1 SPDDEAV
8 AVSEVLFLLDVAQA
22 RRDEDLSGLIPGGV
36 VVFDGNRRSGSS
48 CVDDRCGD
56 VGHELQAVV
65 AGEHGDRGIRPG
77 LDVGPASAG
86 NVGRVRDDELGTTG
100 KPQGVEKFQV
110 ADVALHE
117 ADIQLFAEQ
126 TCPAEIGEVLLPQL
140 HGRRIQLDAGH
151 LNRAQPAVVGAAVRK
166 LPAEKLGELRCQRQ
180 ADGAGASA
188 QIHDAHYS
196 VCRAQVRLSVCAL

>member
-1 SPDDEAV
+1 VMLYLSFFFSSRRRHTRSKRDWSSDVCSPD
-8 AVSEVLFLLDVAQA
+8 L
-22 RRDEDLSGLIPGGV
+22 
-36 VVFDGNRRSGSS
+36 
-48 CVDDRCGD
+48 
-56 VGHELQAVV
+56 
-65 AGEHGDRGIRPG
+65 
-77 LDVGPASAG
+77 AG

-166 LPAEKLGELRCQRQ
+166 L
-180 ADGAGASA
+180 
-188 QIHDAHYS
+188 
-196 VCRAQVRLSVCAL
+196 